1 MATTDRNFKVKRGL
15 TVAAEGITFSDGST
29 LVSAE
34 GLGGSAGAVD
44 GGSPSSIYSDT
55 LDGGSPSTVF

>member
-1 MATTDRNFKVKRGL
+1 VATTDKNFKVKRGL

-34 GLGGSAGAVD
+34 GLGGAGAVD